1 MVLNVKD
8 IIEAAF
14 TQSHNTIITMTI
26 KDPEKPQSIQMEV
39 ASTGDSLSPQPEGD
53 YSGAVSKSNA
63 AEIALCRKLD
73 RRILPILWAMYY
85 LYEILMPVASD
96 IKC

>member
-1 MVLNVKD
+1 MTVKD
-8 IIEAAF
+8 L
-14 TQSHNTIITMTI
+14 
-26 KDPEKPQSIQMEV
+26 EKPQSVQMEV
-39 ASTGDSLSPQPEGD
+39 APNGDSLSSQPEGD

-85 LYEILMPVASD
+85 LYEIIRPAASD
-96 IKC
+96 KC

>member
-1 MVLNVKD
+1 MTVKELD
-8 IIEAAF
+8 
-14 TQSHNTIITMTI
+14 
-26 KDPEKPQSIQMEV
+26 KPQSVQMEI
-39 ASTGDSLSPQPEGD
+39 AGDSLSPQAVGD

-85 LYEILMPVASD
+85 LYEIIVLLRVMAHID
-96 IKC
+96 

>member
-1 MVLNVKD
+1 MAV
-8 IIEAAF
+8 
-14 TQSHNTIITMTI
+14 
-26 KDPEKPQSIQMEV
+26 KDPEKPQSVQLEI
-39 ASTGDSLSPQPEGD
+39 ASAGDIPSPQQEGD

-85 LYEILMPVASD
+85 LYEIIASASND
-96 IKC
+96 AKH